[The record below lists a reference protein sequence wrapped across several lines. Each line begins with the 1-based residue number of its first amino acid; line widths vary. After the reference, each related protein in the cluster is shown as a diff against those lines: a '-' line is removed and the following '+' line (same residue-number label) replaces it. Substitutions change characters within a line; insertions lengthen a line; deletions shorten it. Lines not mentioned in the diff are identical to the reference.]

1 MRELFKALSE
11 LENNLMEVNGV
22 NLNEGMVLCSIGQDT
37 LTASA
42 ICQLTGLL
50 PSHASKVL
58 RSIEQKELVVRSL
71 GDTDKRQMNFS
82 LTEKGLACLEG
93 IRTNELDIPEM
104 LQVFFQDGLKA

>member
-22 NLNEGMVLCSIGQDT
+22 TLNEGMVLCSIGHDT
-37 LTASA
+37 LTAST

-58 RSIEQKELVVRSL
+58 RSIEKKELVVRSM
-71 GDTDKRQMNFS
+71 GDTDKRQMKFS
-82 LTEKGLACLEG
+82 LTQKGLACLEG
-93 IRTNELDIPEM
+93 IRVNELKIPEM
-104 LQVFFQDGLKA
+104 LQVFFKKD